1 MMGTSGQARARAGG
15 MFMSPDEAVSK
26 KVLLMSGNTQ
36 PADSAAAAAD
46 QPGGPAEPATSG
58 AALPPGAAPPESGT
72 APPGS
77 GGPSAYGGARRAGSV
92 LTSRAAGWLAA
103 AALAGA
109 LVAVSVTGLT
119 TPSVT
124 GLVAPSAARI
134 AVGVP
139 PGAFRQVRVVPAGG
153 LVRFIAPQAAIDL
166 PGRIIPGGPVLAG
179 PFGQVAAGTVSSVSA
194 SGFTLTTGA
203 GQHVTVTEKPSTTYR
218 KAGGPATASAV
229 TRGAAVAVLGSQHGL
244 NMTATVVAVLPAA
257 P

>member
-1 MMGTSGQARARAGG
+1 M
-15 MFMSPDEAVSK
+15 
-26 KVLLMSGNTQ
+26 
-36 PADSAAAAAD
+36 
-46 QPGGPAEPATSG
+46 
-58 AALPPGAAPPESGT
+58 
-72 APPGS
+72 
-77 GGPSAYGGARRAGSV
+77 
-92 LTSRAAGWLAA
+92 LTSRAAGWVAA

-139 PGAFRQVRVVPAGG
+139 PGALGQAVVPAGG
-153 LVRFIAPQAAIDL
+153 QVRIIAPGRLSPRPAGSFPVAACS
-166 PGRIIPGGPVLAG
+166 PVLSARSPPG
-179 PFGQVAAGTVSSVSA
+179 PSAACPPPA
-194 SGFTLTTGA
+194 SPSPPGA

-229 TRGAAVAVLGSQHGL
+229 TRGAAVAVLGSQNGL

-257 P
+257 GFFPGASG

>member
-1 MMGTSGQARARAGG
+1 
-15 MFMSPDEAVSK
+15 
-26 KVLLMSGNTQ
+26 MSGNEQ

-46 QPGGPAEPATSG
+46 QPGGPAEPVTSG
-58 AALPPGAAPPESGT
+58 EALPAGNAPPESGT
-72 APPGS
+72 APPGA
-77 GGPSAYGGARRAGSV
+77 GGPSAHGGARRAGGV
-92 LTSRAAGWLAA
+92 LTSRAAGWVAA

-139 PGAFRQVRVVPAGG
+139 PGALRQAVVPAGG
-153 LVRFIAPQAAIDL
+153 QVRIIAPPRAAIVL
-166 PGRIIPGGPVLAG
+166 PGRIIPGGRMLAG

-229 TRGAAVAVLGSQHGL
+229 TRGAAVAVLGSQNGL

-257 P
+257 S

>member
-1 MMGTSGQARARAGG
+1 
-15 MFMSPDEAVSK
+15 
-26 KVLLMSGNTQ
+26 
-36 PADSAAAAAD
+36 
-46 QPGGPAEPATSG
+46 
-58 AALPPGAAPPESGT
+58 
-72 APPGS
+72 
-77 GGPSAYGGARRAGSV
+77 V

-153 LVRFIAPQAAIDL
+153 LVRFIAPRAAIDL
-166 PGRIIPGGPVLAG
+166 PGRGIPGGPVLAG